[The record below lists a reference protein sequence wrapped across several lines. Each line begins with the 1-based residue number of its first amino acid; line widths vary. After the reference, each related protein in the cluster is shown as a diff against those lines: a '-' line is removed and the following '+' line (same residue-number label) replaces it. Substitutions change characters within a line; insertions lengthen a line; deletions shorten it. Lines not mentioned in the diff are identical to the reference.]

1 MFESEYILLLLPLGV
16 IAVMAGAYGVM
27 AAAGGRAWAAM
38 TLLFVTIFLLDT
50 IFRARA
56 YSDKSIDLQIILKA
70 GSWVAIFLFALLHF
84 RRYAGALFRV
94 PHLLWLLFFCWLLA
108 TTPNS
113 PNPTY
118 TAMAVFSVV
127 AFYLA
132 CLALHADY
140 DREMVLAVIL
150 GSCLLVV
157 VLSLF
162 AYVAIPSFGRLE
174 EWQGGAQI
182 QGHRLSGITG
192 TPNGIGIISAWCA
205 LVIAIHWHALRRY
218 LHSSILFFGGLT
230 ALVTL
235 ALSQS
240 RTAMAVFLVLT
251 GITFT
256 LRRRYTPYLLISGAI
271 IVMVVAIFAISD
283 SDLFVRL
290 LSRSGKCYGNRD
302 WDRPGAD
309 LVTCHQARP
318 VEFLDGT
325 RLCQHCF
332 HSSRL
337 QRLYELRS
345 TARTQHV
352 AATLAY
358 DGHDRRDPFQPGVR
372 FADYSRI
379 FDKDGLSITFLAFVM
394 LDGITEP
401 SAFAGVAHLSTVVL
415 LIAAARSI
423 HGPSVGAR
431 GHRPPLFRSNGELS
445 HRLEKPNFQNMTQP
459 SRAQERRAQQ
469 DQFFLLRLSSRT
481 AHRHGKTPRK
491 TCSFLPLVEPRRSMP
506 PDQHIMPPAA
516 PPVVS
521 TLQILR

>member
-16 IAVMAGAYGVM
+16 IAVMAGAYAIM
-27 AAAGGRAWAAM
+27 AVAAGRAWAAM
-38 TLLFVTIFLLDT
+38 TLIFVTIFLLDT

-56 YSDKSIDLQIILKA
+56 YSDKSIDFQIILKA
-70 GSWVAIFLFALLHF
+70 GSWAALLLFSLLHF
-84 RRYAGALFRV
+84 HRYAGALFRV
-94 PHLLWLLFFCWLLA
+94 PHIVWLLFFCWLLA
-108 TTPNS
+108 TTLNA

-127 AFYLA
+127 ALYLA
-132 CLALHADY
+132 CLALHTDY

-192 TPNGIGIISAWCA
+192 TPNGIGIISAWCV
-205 LVIAIHWHALRRY
+205 LVIAIHWHALRHY
-218 LHSSILFFGGLT
+218 LHSSVLFFGGMI

-240 RTAMAVFLVLT
+240 RTAMAILLVLT

-271 IVMVVAIFAISD
+271 IVTIVAIFAISD
-283 SDLFVRL
+283 SDLFLRL
-290 LSRSGKCYGNRD
+290 LSRSGNVMEIETGTGRAQI
-302 WDRPGAD
+302 WS
-309 LVTCHQARP
+309 LVIKLAQSNFWTGQGYA
-318 VEFLDGT
+318 
-325 RLCQHCF
+325 
-332 HSSRL
+332 
-337 QRLYELRS
+337 S
-345 TARTQHV
+345 TV
-352 AATLAY
+352 FIL
-358 DGHDRRDPFQPGVR
+358 P
-372 FADYSRI
+372 DYSDYMSHAPPHAHNMWLQLWLTTGMIGVILFSLAFVSQTIRAI
-379 FDKDGLSITFLAFVM
+379 LDKDGLSITFLAFVM

-423 HGPSVGAR
+423 HGSSALPSWTSTAA
-431 GHRPPLFRSNGELS
+431 SS
-445 HRLEKPNFQNMTQP
+445 
-459 SRAQERRAQQ
+459 QQ
-469 DQFFLLRLSSRT
+469 WPIVAS
-481 AHRHGKTPRK
+481 ARK
-491 TCSFLPLVEPRRSMP
+491 T
-506 PDQHIMPPAA
+506 
-516 PPVVS
+516 
-521 TLQILR
+521 

>member
-70 GSWVAIFLFALLHF
+70 GSWVAICLFALLHF

-290 LSRSGKCYGNRD
+290 LSRSGNVIEIETGTGRAQI
-302 WDRPGAD
+302 WS
-309 LVTCHQARP
+309 LVIKLAQ
-318 VEFLDGT
+318 
-325 RLCQHCF
+325 
-332 HSSRL
+332 SSFWTG
-337 QRLYELRS
+337 QGYAS
-345 TARTQHV
+345 TV
-352 AATLAY
+352 FIL
-358 DGHDRRDPFQPGVR
+358 P
-372 FADYSRI
+372 DYSDYMSHAPPHAHNMWLQLWLTTGMIGVILFSLAFVSQTIRAI
-379 FDKDGLSITFLAFVM
+379 LDKDGLSITFLAFVM

-423 HGPSVGAR
+423 HGPSVWRSWSSTAAFPQQWRTIAPAR
-431 GHRPPLFRSNGELS
+431 
-445 HRLEKPNFQNMTQP
+445 K
-459 SRAQERRAQQ
+459 A
-469 DQFFLLRLSSRT
+469 
-481 AHRHGKTPRK
+481 
-491 TCSFLPLVEPRRSMP
+491 
-506 PDQHIMPPAA
+506 
-516 PPVVS
+516 
-521 TLQILR
+521 